1 MPTHDAPSMQD
12 KITHALNTLRT
23 AGDKSYMRGPVDDI
37 SVMVTNSQLGKA
49 GYPPLPEDYEALLR
63 QACGIM
69 GPYFTLLSVGGMEM
83 AGGGL
88 QQGLLDVSEAFNR
101 WSDEEDTKTLVVGKM
116 SGGVVITYKDGQYHV
131 TDEGS
136 RDVFRSYAC
145 IADFIT
151 DTVTRLDKAR
161 ATRA

>member
-1 MPTHDAPSMQD
+1 MPTHDATSTQD
-12 KITHALNTLRT
+12 KIAHALQTLRA

-49 GYPPLPEDYEALLR
+49 GYPPLPDDYEALLR

-83 AGGGL
+83 AGGAVHP
-88 QQGLLDVSEAFNR
+88 GLLEVSEAFNR
-101 WSDEEDTKTLVVGKM
+101 WSDDDETKTLVVGKM
-116 SGGVVITYKDGQYHV
+116 SGGVVITFKDGQYHV

-136 RDVFRSYAC
+136 RDVFRSYSG

-161 ATRA
+161 GASA